1 MRLLEYQAKR
11 LLAAHGIPV
20 PKGRIVLAPGDLPQD
35 GYPAVLKAQVPA
47 GGRGKAGGIVRVET
61 AHEASEAAERLF
73 GAMIRGIPV
82 RQILVEDAVPVER
95 ELYLGVTVDKE
106 EPVGLL
112 LASAMGG
119 IEIEAVGK
127 TASGEILSFRID
139 PCFGLVP
146 PMQRYLASRLSVEPA
161 RLTEIISALLEIFS
175 AHDATLVEI
184 NPLAA
189 ASGALV
195 ALDAKII
202 LDDHATFR
210 HTPHWTELAEEQ
222 GEGGADG
229 AEDPATSL
237 RALGISHVPL
247 DGEIALISDGAGTGM
262 LTLDLI
268 EDAGGRAA
276 DFCEL
281 GGAAGAETIERA
293 LSVVTKNRNAKA
305 LLISLLG
312 GLTRMDEIAA
322 GILAYLGRSEIPI
335 PVVVRMSGTKEE
347 EGRAMLQRAGI
358 ATLDDLPEAV
368 RTAVQLAR
376 GN

>member
-1 MRLLEYQAKR
+1 
-11 LLAAHGIPV
+11 
-20 PKGRIVLAPGDLPQD
+20 LAPGDLPQD

-61 AHEASEAAERLF
+61 AREASEVAQRLF
-73 GAMIRGIPV
+73 GATVRGIPV
-82 RQILVEDAVPVER
+82 RQILVEDAVLAER

-106 EPVGLL
+106 EPVELL
-112 LASAMGG
+112 LASATGG
-119 IEIEAVGK
+119 IEVEAVGK
-127 TASGEILSFRID
+127 SAPGEILSFRID
-139 PCFGLVP
+139 PCFGLAP
-146 PMQRYLASRLSVEPA
+146 PVLRYAASRLSVEPG
-161 RLTEIISALLEIFS
+161 RLSEILNALLAIFT

-184 NPLAA
+184 NPLAV
-189 ASGALV
+189 SGGALV

-202 LDDHATFR
+202 LDDAAAFR
-210 HTPHWTELAEEQ
+210 HAQHWAELAKEQ
-222 GEGGADG
+222 GESGADRD
-229 AEDPATSL
+229 EDPAASL
-237 RALGISHVPL
+237 RGLGISYVPL

-293 LSVVTKNRNAKA
+293 LGVVTKNRNAKV

-322 GILAYLGRSEIPI
+322 GILAYLERSEIPI
-335 PVVVRMSGTKEE
+335 PIVVRMSGTKEE

-358 ATLDDLPEAV
+358 AAVDDLPEAV
-368 RTAVQLAR
+368 RAAVRLVR
-376 GN
+376 GK